1 MQLLLNPNI
10 TFIGRRRELVAF
22 AFSAFII
29 LASFLS
35 IAVRGFNLAIDF
47 TGGVLVELAYEQ
59 PVQISEVRTKLEQSE
74 FSSAV
79 VQSFGNDREIM
90 VRLPVQEASDAEISD
105 RIHALLP
112 GAELRRIEFVG
123 PQVGEELREDG
134 GLAMLYAIA
143 GILIY
148 VMVRFSWKF
157 SLGAIGATMHDVI
170 VTLGFFSISGMP
182 FDLPALASVL
192 AVIGYSLNDT
202 VVIFD
207 RVRENLRKLRT
218 GTVIDIFNISI
229 NETLSRT
236 FITAGTVL
244 LVVVVLFFLG
254 GDMLHSFSAAL
265 IVGCV
270 SGTYSTLYIA
280 SPISIYLGVAKQDV
294 MPIAKE
300 ATADAERP

>member
-22 AFSAFII
+22 AFSAFVI

-143 GILIY
+143 GVLIY

-157 SLGAIGATMHDVI
+157 SVGAIGATMHDVI

-244 LVVVVLFFLG
+244 LVVVALFFLG

-265 IVGCV
+265 IVGAI